1 MFGWFKKATP
11 ISALG
16 KQAVEVIV
24 DDRDRGEII
33 VTWIV
38 GEDVDEETYARFKDE
53 DGRLHVLTRYK
64 DGTKE
69 AYVTTKEKYKQ
80 AFELSES
87 WMSPEA
93 VRDRAEAG
101 NALAQV
107 GLGHL
112 YLEGKGVPQDA
123 VEAAKW
129 FLKAAEQGD
138 GDAQLSLGYIYF
150 EGLGV
155 SRDNVLAYKWFSLA
169 EISDNDL
176 ATEGRRAAVEQMTPD
191 QIAEA
196 EKLIMEWKPT
206 VQPQS

>member
-1 MFGWFKKATP
+1 M
-11 ISALG
+11 
-16 KQAVEVIV
+16 
-24 DDRDRGEII
+24 
-33 VTWIV
+33 
-38 GEDVDEETYARFKDE
+38 
-53 DGRLHVLTRYK
+53 
-64 DGTKE
+64 
-69 AYVTTKEKYKQ
+69 
-80 AFELSES
+80 
-87 WMSPEA
+87 
-93 VRDRAEAG
+93 
-101 NALAQV
+101 
-107 GLGHL
+107 
-112 YLEGKGVPQDA
+112 
-123 VEAAKW
+123 
-129 FLKAAEQGD
+129 KAAEQGD